1 MGNKRYKVYR
11 GMASSEAQVNWRGKT
26 STPEGISTTIPYKG
40 DVNTIFIGSKGGIQS
55 GMSYSGA
62 WSIPELQAKAKFIQ
76 QTIAGQAE
84 SFTHILFEEQM
95 SEDHYGTKEKMVQ
108 FADLDKRHAD
118 LRLRL
123 HYDGLTQGQFF
134 RALVTGY
141 VDRDPD
147 IVNFIEKVK
156 ENSENISQ
164 PLWKK

>member
-1 MGNKRYKVYR
+1 
-11 GMASSEAQVNWRGKT
+11 
-26 STPEGISTTIPYKG
+26 
-40 DVNTIFIGSKGGIQS
+40 
-55 GMSYSGA
+55 
-62 WSIPELQAKAKFIQ
+62 
-76 QTIAGQAE
+76 
-84 SFTHILFEEQM
+84 M

-147 IVNFIEKVK
+147 IVSFKRFKKFKTREDKLR
-156 ENSENISQ
+156 ISAIT
-164 PLWKK
+164 

>member
-1 MGNKRYKVYR
+1 SQSPVYPADISGKRRK
-11 GMASSEAQVNWRGKT
+11 
-26 STPEGISTTIPYKG
+26 PH
-40 DVNTIFIGSKGGIQS
+40 
-55 GMSYSGA
+55 SYP
-62 WSIPELQAKAKFIQ
+62 IK
-76 QTIAGQAE
+76 
-84 SFTHILFEEQM
+84 EQM

-123 HYDGLTQGQFF
+123 HYDGLTQGEFF

-156 ENSENISQ
+156 ENREKYKPTLMKKRRRAYTKSKQVEKLFGLNEDEIENIFDMIQ
-164 PLWKK
+164 KEHKDL

>member
-1 MGNKRYKVYR
+1 
-11 GMASSEAQVNWRGKT
+11 
-26 STPEGISTTIPYKG
+26 
-40 DVNTIFIGSKGGIQS
+40 
-55 GMSYSGA
+55 MSD
-62 WSIPELQAKAKFIQ
+62 
-76 QTIAGQAE
+76 
-84 SFTHILFEEQM
+84 
-95 SEDHYGTKEKMVQ
+95 DHYGTKEKKVQ

-156 ENSENISQ
+156 ENSEKYKPTLMKKRRRAYTKSKQVEKLFGLNEDEIENIFDMIQ
-164 PLWKK
+164 KEHEDL

>member
-1 MGNKRYKVYR
+1 
-11 GMASSEAQVNWRGKT
+11 
-26 STPEGISTTIPYKG
+26 
-40 DVNTIFIGSKGGIQS
+40 
-55 GMSYSGA
+55 
-62 WSIPELQAKAKFIQ
+62 
-76 QTIAGQAE
+76 
-84 SFTHILFEEQM
+84 M

-156 ENSENISQ
+156 ENGEKYKPTIMKKVRRAYTKSKEVEKLFGLNEDEIENIFDMIKQ
-164 PLWKK
+164 EHKDL

>member
-1 MGNKRYKVYR
+1 
-11 GMASSEAQVNWRGKT
+11 
-26 STPEGISTTIPYKG
+26 
-40 DVNTIFIGSKGGIQS
+40 
-55 GMSYSGA
+55 
-62 WSIPELQAKAKFIQ
+62 
-76 QTIAGQAE
+76 
-84 SFTHILFEEQM
+84 M

-134 RALVTGY
+134 RALVSGY

-156 ENSENISQ
+156 ENGEKYKPTIMKKVRRAYTKSKQVEKLFGLNEDELENIFDMIQ
-164 PLWKK
+164 KEHKDL